1 MMEYCPCQ
9 TSGHFC
15 MACERELIAE
25 MRQNERERQL
35 KELEQTL
42 ELLDKYPTLLTDHA
56 KIYVENRI
64 KRLIEGEE

>member
-9 TSGHFC
+9 NSGHFC

-25 MRQNERERQL
+25 MKRSEFEREL

-42 ELLDKYPTLLTDHA
+42 ELLQKYPTTLTDPA
-56 KIYVENRI
+56 IICVKRKINQLV
-64 KRLIEGEE
+64 KR

>member
-1 MMEYCPCQ
+1 MEYCPCQ

>member
-1 MMEYCPCQ
+1 MRDCPCQ

-42 ELLDKYPTLLTDHA
+42 QLLDKYPTLLTEHA
-56 KIYVENRI
+56 KIYVNNKI
-64 KRLIEGEE
+64 IRLIEGEE

>member
-1 MMEYCPCQ
+1 MEYCPCQ
-9 TSGHFC
+9 NSGHFC

-42 ELLDKYPTLLTDHA
+42 QLLDKYPTLLTEHA
-56 KIYVENRI
+56 KIYVNNKI
-64 KRLIEGEE
+64 IRLIEGEE

>member
-1 MMEYCPCQ
+1 MEYCPCQ

-15 MACERELIAE
+15 MACEQEMIAE

-42 ELLDKYPTLLTDHA
+42 ELLDKYPTTLTDHA
-56 KIYVENRI
+56 KIYVENKIR
-64 KRLIEGEE
+64 RLIEGEK

>member
-1 MMEYCPCQ
+1 MEYCPCQ

-15 MACERELIAE
+15 MDCERELIAE

-42 ELLDKYPTLLTDHA
+42 ELLDKYPTSLTEHA
-56 KIYVENRI
+56 KVYVYAKIRKIVDEV
-64 KRLIEGEE
+64 E